1 MSIEEGEKILN
12 RKLMELKGMISL
24 IEKKAA
30 NEDMAIKNSEL
41 HIEKLN
47 MMIEDIR
54 QRVEEEKS
62 IIDPLIERSKEQE
75 KKVLELQ
82 DKIIKKIAQKQKSVS
97 NVKNV
102 TKKVEEFFNKKLA
115 VMNLVDKA
123 NKDRD
128 ELEKSL
134 IELIKKAKSFQL
146 TAKSGDVGKQMIELE
161 KKFNDVGRKKTEF
174 DAELKQFTSYFKK

>member
-1 MSIEEGEKILN
+1 
-12 RKLMELKGMISL
+12 
-24 IEKKAA
+24 
-30 NEDMAIKNSEL
+30 
-41 HIEKLN
+41 
-47 MMIEDIR
+47 
-54 QRVEEEKS
+54 
-62 IIDPLIERSKEQE
+62 
-75 KKVLELQ
+75 
-82 DKIIKKIAQKQKSVS
+82 
-97 NVKNV
+97 
-102 TKKVEEFFNKKLA
+102 VEEFFNKKLA